1 MDLLVLVTITTIA
14 YKSFEINLICAYV
27 VMFKDM
33 KRIINSIVKIVLLMH
48 DIVLTNNQFLM
59 LLMFF

>member
-1 MDLLVLVTITTIA
+1 MDLLVLVTMATIA

-33 KRIINSIVKIVLLMH
+33 KRNINIICENSIINA
-48 DIVLTNNQFLM
+48 
-59 LLMFF
+59 